1 MTTVGTPVAG
11 SRWLGPDGS
20 GLRADTPHTLTDGVR
35 RWPVV
40 DGIPWLR
47 PGRDGL
53 REATVAALDAG
64 DPRGAAVLLLADA
77 DDWWDDEPPPPHRL
91 RTALAA
97 ETLTEAVDL
106 LGLGRV
112 GTYFRHRWSDP
123 SWLATL
129 ALTAAH
135 PPAGRA
141 VVDLACGTGHL
152 LRHLALH
159 GHTDLTGLDVVFA
172 KLWLARRFVLPVGA
186 PVTLVCADLTA
197 GWPLPPAA
205 APRHVACHDALYF
218 LPDKAAFVAAAAATA
233 GPRGAVLLGHLHNA
247 AHPAGRAG
255 LPLPADEWAALLPG
269 AQAYTEEELTA
280 ATVDGRLPVPATG
293 AALAATEA
301 LGLARD
307 EAAAVADPA
316 LLLPAAGV
324 PVRRNPLYA
333 DGERAWPDDHWAA
346 EYGGRAAAYLPPRW
360 PVAPGPDAVRRRLLI
375 DLPERW

>member
-1 MTTVGTPVAG
+1 MTAVDAPATGAG
-11 SRWLGPDGS
+11 WRGPDGS
-20 GLRADTPHTLTDGVR
+20 GLRADTGHSLTDGVR

-47 PGRDGL
+47 PGRDEL
-53 REATVAALDAG
+53 RQAAVAALDAG
-64 DPRGAAVLLLADA
+64 DRRGATVLLLADA
-77 DDWWDDEPPPPHRL
+77 DDWWDGPAPPPRRL
-91 RTALAA
+91 RAALEAR
-97 ETLTEAVDL
+97 TLTEAVDL

-123 SWLATL
+123 SWLAVL

-141 VVDLACGTGHL
+141 VVDLACGAGHL

-159 GHTDLTGLDVVFA
+159 GHTDLTGVDVVFA
-172 KLWLARRFVLPVGA
+172 KLWLARRFVLPPAA
-186 PVTLVCADLTA
+186 PVALVCADLTA

-218 LPDKAAFVAAAAATA
+218 LADKAAFVAAAIATA

-247 AHPAGRAG
+247 RHPAGRAG
-255 LPLPADEWAALLPG
+255 LPLLAAEWTALLPG
-269 AQAYTEEELTA
+269 ATAYAEEELTA
-280 ATVDGRLPVPATG
+280 ATADGRLPAPATG

-307 EAAAVADPA
+307 GAAAPPDPA
-316 LLLPAAGV
+316 LLLPAGCA
-324 PVRRNPLYA
+324 PLRRNPLYV
-333 DGERAWPDDHWAA
+333 DGDRAWPDDRWAA
-346 EYGGRAAAYLPPRW
+346 EYGRRAATYLPPRW
-360 PVAPGPDAVRRRLLI
+360 PDPPRPDAVRRRLLL